1 MSQDSPSEC
10 SSADVTQSA
19 VQRSGN
25 DCSSSD
31 ATQSDAQMNGSECTD
46 LQVPQPFHESHP
58 ATLEVWKDSTGT
70 FYVTGADEADEWMF
84 AENPVGVEQ

>member
-1 MSQDSPSEC
+1 MSEDSSP
-10 SSADVTQSA
+10 
-19 VQRSGN
+19 
-25 DCSSSD
+25 D
-31 ATQSDAQMNGSECTD
+31 ATQSDAQGSDNDRTD

-58 ATLEVWKDSTGT
+58 ATLDVWEDSTGT